1 MEEKKEILEKLY
13 NDFLREKESIQKEID
28 NCKNKISEID
38 SYISSITDMEESD
51 FKVFSPRDVESIYK
65 DSLEENRSLKNKYE
79 TDYKKYIKKREK
91 TDSRLRKVKKLMLE
105 YSDATQIFD
114 IQEKERQ
121 RISRDLHDSS
131 LQNLTHSIHKLEL
144 ASLYIDKDPIQA
156 KLEIAEISKDIKG
169 VIEEIRNTIF
179 DLRPMQFDDLGLKE
193 SVEQLIEKIRKD
205 NSINIK
211 CDIDDNIS
219 SNDKNIL
226 LTIFRIIQECINNAI
241 KHSNGSLIE
250 LKIKNKDD
258 YFDIVISDNGEGFD
272 VNEIFTEKAKRH
284 FGLMILEERVNIL
297 NGTINI
303 ESEIEKGTKVHV
315 QLPLRYLDE
324 EE

>member
-1 MEEKKEILEKLY
+1 MEEKKEILDKLY
-13 NDFLREKESIQKEID
+13 NDFLKEKESLQEEID
-28 NCKNKISEID
+28 NCNNKISEID
-38 SYISSITDMEESD
+38 TYINSITGMEDSD

-65 DSLEENRSLKNKYE
+65 DSLKENRNLKSKYE
-79 TDYKKYIKKREK
+79 SDCREYIKKRERI
-91 TDSRLRKVKKLMLE
+91 DSRLRKVKKLLLE
-105 YSDATQIFD
+105 YNDEVQIFD
-114 IQEKERQ
+114 IQERERQ

-131 LQNLTHSIHKLEL
+131 LQNLTHTIHKLEL

-179 DLRPMQFDDLGLKE
+179 DLRPMQFDDLGLKD
-193 SVEQLIEKIRKD
+193 SVEQLVEKIKKD
-205 NSINIK
+205 SSIDIK
-211 CDIDDNIS
+211 CDIDDNIK
-219 SNDKNIL
+219 SNDKDVL
-226 LTIFRIIQECINNAI
+226 LTFFRIIQECINNAI

-250 LKIKNKDD
+250 LKIKNVDGC
-258 YFDIVISDNGEGFD
+258 FDIIISDDGEGFN
-272 VNEIFTEKAKRH
+272 VNEVFSEKAKRH

-315 QLPLRYLDE
+315 QLPLKYLE
-324 EE
+324 E

>member
-1 MEEKKEILEKLY
+1 MEEKKEILDKLY
-13 NDFLREKESIQKEID
+13 NDFLKEKESLQEEID

-38 SYISSITDMEESD
+38 TYINSITGMEDSD

-65 DSLEENRSLKNKYE
+65 DSLEENRSLKSKYE
-79 TDYKKYIKKREK
+79 NDCKEYIKKREK
-91 TDSRLRKVKKLMLE
+91 IDSRLRKVKKLLLE
-105 YSDATQIFD
+105 YNDEVQIFN
-114 IQEKERQ
+114 IQERERQ

-131 LQNLTHSIHKLEL
+131 LQNLTHTIHKLEL

-179 DLRPMQFDDLGLKE
+179 DLRPMQFDDLGLKD
-193 SVEQLIEKIRKD
+193 SVEQLVEKIKKD
-205 NSINIK
+205 SSIDIK
-211 CDIDDNIS
+211 CDIDDNIKL
-219 SNDKNIL
+219 NDKNVL

-250 LKIKNKDD
+250 LKIKNVDGC
-258 YFDIVISDNGEGFD
+258 FDIIISDDGEGFN
-272 VNEIFTEKAKRH
+272 VNEVFSEKTKRH

-315 QLPLRYLDE
+315 QLPLKYLE
-324 EE
+324 E

>member
-1 MEEKKEILEKLY
+1 MEEKKEILDKLY
-13 NDFLREKESIQKEID
+13 NDFLKEKESLQEEID
-28 NCKNKISEID
+28 NCNNKISEID
-38 SYISSITDMEESD
+38 TYINSITGMEDSD

-65 DSLEENRSLKNKYE
+65 DSLKENRNLKSKYE
-79 TDYKKYIKKREK
+79 SDCQEYIKKRERI
-91 TDSRLRKVKKLMLE
+91 DSRLRKVKKLLLE
-105 YSDATQIFD
+105 YNDEVQIFD
-114 IQEKERQ
+114 IQERERQ

-131 LQNLTHSIHKLEL
+131 LQNLTHTIHKLEL

-156 KLEIAEISKDIKG
+156 KLEIAEISKDING

-179 DLRPMQFDDLGLKE
+179 DLRPMQFDDLGLKD
-193 SVEQLIEKIRKD
+193 SVEHLVEKIKKD
-205 NSINIK
+205 SSIDIK
-211 CDIDDNIS
+211 CDIDDNIK
-219 SNDKNIL
+219 SNDKDVL

-250 LKIKNKDD
+250 LKIKNVDGC
-258 YFDIVISDNGEGFD
+258 FDIIISDDGEGFN
-272 VNEIFTEKAKRH
+272 VNEVFSEKAKRH

-315 QLPLRYLDE
+315 QLPLKYLE
-324 EE
+324 E

>member
-1 MEEKKEILEKLY
+1 MEEKKEILDKLY
-13 NDFLREKESIQKEID
+13 NDFLKEKESLQEEID
-28 NCKNKISEID
+28 NCENKISEID
-38 SYISSITDMEESD
+38 TYINSITGMEDSD

-65 DSLEENRSLKNKYE
+65 DSLVENRNLKNKYE
-79 TDYKKYIKKREK
+79 SDCREYIKKKEK
-91 TDSRLRKVKKLMLE
+91 IDSRLRKLKKLLLE
-105 YSDATQIFD
+105 YNDEVQIFD
-114 IQEKERQ
+114 IQEQERQ

-131 LQNLTHSIHKLEL
+131 LQNLTHTIHKLEL

-179 DLRPMQFDDLGLKE
+179 DLRPMQFDDLGLKD
-193 SVEQLIEKIRKD
+193 SVEQLVEKIKK
-205 NSINIK
+205 NSSINIK

-219 SNDKNIL
+219 SSDKSVL

-241 KHSNGSLIE
+241 KHSKGSLIE
-250 LKIKNKDD
+250 LKIKKIDNC
-258 YFDIVISDNGEGFD
+258 FDIIILDDGEGFN
-272 VNEIFTEKAKRH
+272 VNEVFSEKARRH
-284 FGLMILEERVNIL
+284 FGLLILEERVNNL

-315 QLPLRYLDE
+315 QLPLKYLDE
-324 EE
+324 E

>member
-1 MEEKKEILEKLY
+1 MEEKKEMLDKLY
-13 NDFLREKESIQKEID
+13 DDFLKEKESIQNEID
-28 NCKNKISEID
+28 DCKNKISEVD
-38 SYISSITDMEESD
+38 SYINSITGMEDSD

-65 DSLEENRSLKNKYE
+65 DSLEQNRNLKSKYE
-79 TDYKKYIKKREK
+79 NDYKIYLKKREK
-91 TDSRLRKVKKLMLE
+91 IDRRLNKIEKLLLD
-105 YSDATQIFD
+105 YGDATQIFD

-131 LQNLTHSIHKLEL
+131 LQNLTHTIHKLEL

-156 KLEIAEISKDIKG
+156 KLEIAEISKDIKA

-193 SVEQLIEKIRKD
+193 SVEQLIQKIKKD
-205 NSINIK
+205 SSIDIK
-211 CDIDDNIS
+211 CDIDENINC
-219 SNDKNIL
+219 NDKNIL

-241 KHSNGSLIE
+241 KHSNGSLID
-250 LKIKNKDD
+250 LKIKNIDD
-258 YFDIVISDNGEGFD
+258 RFDIIISDNGEGFN
-272 VNEIFTEKAKRH
+272 VNEILSEKAKRH

-315 QLPLRYLDE
+315 HLPLRFLDE
-324 EE
+324 E

>member
-1 MEEKKEILEKLY
+1 MEEKKEILDKLY
-13 NDFLREKESIQKEID
+13 DDFLKEKDSIQKEID
-28 NCKNKISEID
+28 DCKNKISEID
-38 SYISSITDMEESD
+38 SYINSITGKEDSD
-51 FKVFSPRDVESIYK
+51 FKVFSPRNVESIYK
-65 DSLEENRSLKNKYE
+65 DSLEENRNLKNKYQD
-79 TDYKKYIKKREK
+79 DYKLYIKKREK
-91 TDSRLRKVKKLMLE
+91 IDSRLKKIKKLLLD
-105 YSDATQIFD
+105 YGDDTQIFD

-131 LQNLTHSIHKLEL
+131 LQNLTHIIHKLEL

-156 KLEIAEISKDIKG
+156 KLEIAEISKDIKE
-169 VIEEIRNTIF
+169 VIGEIRNTIF

-193 SVEQLIEKIRKD
+193 SVEQLVEKIKKD
-205 NSINIK
+205 SLIDIK

-250 LKIKNKDD
+250 LKIKNIGDC
-258 YFDIVISDNGEGFD
+258 FDIIITDDGEGFN
-272 VNEIFTEKAKRH
+272 VSEVFSKKAKRH
-284 FGLMILEERVNIL
+284 FGLTILEERVNIL

-315 QLPLRYLDE
+315 QLPLKYLDE
-324 EE
+324 E